1 MTEPIYPMRINK
13 YLAHK
18 QYCTRREA
26 DTYIAAGKV
35 RINGRVAV
43 LGDQVQESDTVEV
56 DFAQKTYSY
65 FAYHKPRGEETPE
78 RNPETGLFPIGRL
91 DKDSRG
97 LLILTDDGR
106 ITDKLLHPDF
116 EHEKEYVVE
125 VQEKLRPDF
134 EQKMSTGVDIGG
146 YTTRSCNVTVLGKS
160 TFSITLTEGKKHQIR
175 RMCEALGHTVIDL
188 CRTRIMNIDLGKLKP
203 GTTRALSKEEKEELL
218 ESLGL

>member
-1 MTEPIYPMRINK
+1 MRINK

-18 QYCTRREA
+18 RYCTRREA
-26 DTYIAAGKV
+26 DTHIAHGKV

-78 RNPETGLFPIGRL
+78 RSPKTGLFPIGRL

-97 LLILTDDGR
+97 LLLLTDDGR
-106 ITDKLLHPDF
+106 ITDRLLNPDF
-116 EHEKEYVVE
+116 EHEKGYVVE

-134 EQKMSTGVDIGG
+134 EQKMSSGVDIGD
-146 YTTRSCNVTVLGKS
+146 YTTRPCDVTVLGES

-175 RMCEALGHTVIDL
+175 RMCEALGYTAVDL
-188 CRTRIMNIDLGKLKP
+188 VRVRIMNIELGKLKP
-203 GTTRALSKEEKEELL
+203 GASRALSKEEKEELL
-218 ESLGL
+218 ESLGFGYVA